1 MRASFRPPFVCATVY
16 NTFER
21 ERERGVKIVRDH
33 FMERAHRIVRSIIVR
48 EIFAVTKEEGGMDFR
63 YICLFEKSEKGTER
77 NESFLIDT
85 SLFLKLL
92 SSICLV
98 FSIIFH
104 YTYTDK

>member
-16 NTFER
+16 NTLGERER

-63 YICLFEKSEKGTER
+63 YICLFEKSER

-98 FSIIFH
+98 FSIPYFSLH
-104 YTYTDK
+104 G

>member
-1 MRASFRPPFVCATVY
+1 M
-16 NTFER
+16 
-21 ERERGVKIVRDH
+21 RDH

-63 YICLFEKSEKGTER
+63 YICLFEKSER

-92 SSICLV
+92 SSICLI
-98 FSIIFH
+98 FSIPYFSLH
-104 YTYTDK
+104 G

>member
-63 YICLFEKSEKGTER
+63 YICLFEKSER

-92 SSICLV
+92 SSICLI
-98 FSIIFH
+98 FSIPYFSLH
-104 YTYTDK
+104 G

>member
-1 MRASFRPPFVCATVY
+1 M
-16 NTFER
+16 
-21 ERERGVKIVRDH
+21 RDH

-48 EIFAVTKEEGGMDFR
+48 EIFAVTKEGMDFR

-98 FSIIFH
+98 FSIPYFSLH
-104 YTYTDK
+104 G